1 MYKFCSSYWFYNWLL
16 DSPINILGGLLMEMW
31 NRNIFGKIFIVSAIA
46 FFPLAYLVTH
56 AMFYG
61 EIDKLNGLS
70 VFLLIDF
77 LGILVGAWGADA

>member
-1 MYKFCSSYWFYNWLL
+1 
-16 DSPINILGGLLMEMW
+16 MEMW
-31 NRNIFGKIFIVSAIA
+31 NRNIFGKILIVSAIA